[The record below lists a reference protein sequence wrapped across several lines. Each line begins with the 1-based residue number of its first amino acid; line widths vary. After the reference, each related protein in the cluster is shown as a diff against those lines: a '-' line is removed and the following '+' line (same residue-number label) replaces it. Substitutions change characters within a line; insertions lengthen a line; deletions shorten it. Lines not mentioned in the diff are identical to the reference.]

1 LAKEAGMRI
10 MNERCLDE
18 KALSSYMDE
27 RLSEAGRK
35 KIELHIADCN
45 ACLDM
50 LLVAHEAQRKRFS
63 TRPPRHQRWRARLAR
78 TILAATIF
86 FESDA
91 GAKLAKARFATPK
104 KKRLGL
110 KWLFSAIFFFALS
123 FAFRHYFLQF
133 LAISIVLGFKWVM
146 EGEGAKRVIMIFK
159 GIQEKE
165 KKVERKSPPDVSY
178 IVGEGFKPSPTKRGG
193 DRYGKPE

>member
-1 LAKEAGMRI
+1 MRI

-18 KALSSYMDE
+18 KALSSYIDE
-27 RLSEAGRK
+27 RLSKAERK

-50 LLVAHEAQRKRFS
+50 LLVAHENHGRGKECPA
-63 TRPPRHQRWRARLAR
+63 
-78 TILAATIF
+78 ILKNRI
-86 FESDA
+86 
-91 GAKLAKARFATPK
+91 KN
-104 KKRLGL
+104 RLGL
-110 KWLFSAIFFFALS
+110 KQAKNLQGLKWLIAALFFLALS
-123 FAFRHYFLQF
+123 FVIRHYFLQF

-165 KKVERKSPPDVSY
+165 KKVERKSPPNVSN
-178 IVGEGFKPSPTKRGG
+178 IAGG